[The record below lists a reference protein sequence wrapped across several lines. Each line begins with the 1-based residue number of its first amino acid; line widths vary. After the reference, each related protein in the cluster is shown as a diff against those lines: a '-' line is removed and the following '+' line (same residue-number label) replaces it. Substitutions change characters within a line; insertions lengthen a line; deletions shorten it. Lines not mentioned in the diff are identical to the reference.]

1 MDQTQANH
9 QSKQSQC
16 PLVTSVHSLLMT
28 PYLCIVDLS
37 DTTVIKNKQTNKRHY
52 CSNIACNIARGTGGG
67 VPPAPRQG
75 HDVPDRSTYPIGSNC
90 GYLRRKLKEHLFLNC
105 MRLFF
110 QMIKKLLEYKC
121 LQCLR
126 LNLLINRIVD
136 MFCNLGSLKSLL
148 RRLGRCDP
156 RKVGTPCLTQC
167 LGCHGGLLWRPD
179 TDD

>member
-167 LGCHGGLLWRPD
+167 LGCHGGLL
-179 TDD
+179 